1 MSSTT
6 TYDINVRY
14 QLQDKASKG
23 AAKIGGEL
31 QKTAR
36 HGRSLLSTMKVVA
49 AGAAVGFG
57 FRLGKKWLIDY
68 NAEMDGAKIKMQ
80 TLLSLG
86 TDTAFVDNFEKAGAL
101 VRQMTKDAAV
111 GVGTTRDYVEFAGE
125 ITKPLLD
132 AGASMEQLTKFTKL
146 GVTAS
151 KAFGI
156 EGAVAGRDIQQ
167 MLMGNIRNVDRLPK
181 LLGVASD
188 EWNKMFRDKG
198 PQYAL
203 RELEKVLDTKQMND
217 AAKAYGQSWEGVTST
232 LEDNLQR
239 TLGKVGLPLMELLSD
254 EVKAMN
260 DYFEKNPRKVEQFIK
275 KAGKAL
281 TDGFGMVKDVV
292 GFIVSNSGTLLSI
305 AKAFIGFK
313 LIQGAGGLLAG
324 PFDILASYSKKQAMA
339 GAATGSMANKMTA
352 AGNKIQG
359 VATMLAAVYMGAK
372 LLADKIDRDQ
382 EEDLKKIASRPQGFL
397 AAATGDTMKKGQE
410 SDAWVLAQAR
420 SAGLVT
426 EGNRVNRGRM
436 ANALMG
442 RAGEMSQADI
452 EAGIGRAN
460 WGSRN
465 FGGGD
470 VGFAGMLNQG
480 DKRGGEAFKRLT
492 QLLAAEREKE
502 SKAFKENIKQ
512 MGTSLLQF
520 LRQGGNMAA
529 WNRQAGYDQDGVS
542 DPHFSMMTG
551 EGTVKDISGDS
562 AATKATKKNGD
573 VKVYINTI
581 KVAADD
587 PDRFAMRMVGAFKKA
602 STKPVASRLGST
614 VGGRPR

>member
-1 MSSTT
+1 MSAST

-14 QLQDKASKG
+14 QLQDKPSKP
-23 AAKIGGEL
+23 AAKIGTEL

-49 AGAAVGFG
+49 AGAALGFG
-57 FRLGKKWLIDY
+57 FRVGKKWLIDY
-68 NAEMDGAKIKMQ
+68 NAQMDGAKIKMQ
-80 TLLSLG
+80 TLLALGKKTDFASQFEQAGSL
-86 TDTAFVDNFEKAGAL
+86 VK
-101 VRQMTKDAAV
+101 QMTKDAAV
-111 GVGTTRDYVEFAGE
+111 GVGTTQDYVEFAGE

-132 AGASMEQLTKFTKL
+132 AGASMEQLTRLTKL

-151 KAFGI
+151 KAFGM

-167 MLMGNIRNVDRLPK
+167 MLMGNIKNVDRLPK

-188 EWNKMFRDKG
+188 KWNEMFRDKG

-217 AAKAYGQSWEGVTST
+217 AATAYGKSWEGVTST

-239 TLGKVGLPLMELLSD
+239 TLGKVGLPLMELLSQ

-281 TDGFGMVKDVV
+281 VDGFGMVKDVV
-292 GFIVSNSGTLLSI
+292 GFLVNNSGTLLSI

-324 PFDILASYSKKQAMA
+324 PFDMLASYSKKQALA
-339 GAATGSMANKMTA
+339 GAATGTMADKMTA

-359 VATMLAAVYMGAK
+359 VATMLALVYVGAK

-382 EEDLKKIASRPQGFL
+382 EEDLKKIAMKPQGFL
-397 AAATGDTMKKGQE
+397 SAATGDTMKTGAE
-410 SDAWVLAQAR
+410 SDAWVIAQAR
-420 SAGLVT
+420 AAGLIG
-426 EGNRVNRGRM
+426 EGNRINRGRM
-436 ANALMG
+436 ANALAG
-442 RAGEMSQADI
+442 RSGEMS
-452 EAGIGRAN
+452 EAGLQAGVSMADAR
-460 WGSRN
+460 SRS
-465 FGGGD
+465 FGGEG
-470 VGFAGMLNQG
+470 GFAGMLTALE
-480 DKRGGEAFKRLT
+480 KRGGDAYKRLAT
-492 QLLAAEREKE
+492 LLAAEREKE
-502 SKAFKENIKQ
+502 GKAFRENIRQ

-520 LRQGGNMAA
+520 LKQGGNMAA
-529 WNRQAGYDQDGVS
+529 WNREAGFDQDGVS
-542 DPHFSMMTG
+542 DPHFSMITG
-551 EGTVKDISGDS
+551 EGTVKDISG
-562 AATKATKKNGD
+562 AEPKATKKNGD

-602 STKPVASRLGST
+602 TNKPVASRLGST